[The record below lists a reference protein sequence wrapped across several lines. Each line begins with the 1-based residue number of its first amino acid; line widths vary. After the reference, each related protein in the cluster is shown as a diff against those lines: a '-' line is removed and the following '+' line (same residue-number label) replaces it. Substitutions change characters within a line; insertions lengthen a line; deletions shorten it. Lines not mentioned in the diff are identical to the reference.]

1 MTLTV
6 EQALALAPD
15 GASASA
21 GRKLGSPKTWRNLGS
36 GEGALWGECQGSALY
51 QVRVD
56 LGDLTTKCSCPS
68 RKFPCKH
75 ALGLLVLAATDPAAV
90 PAGEPPEWVAEW
102 LQRRAARAEQ
112 ASGRGAPAAAG
123 RERAQGESPEADA
136 GAKAK
141 AAKSG
146 AKKAD
151 QRLKRVL
158 AGLDALDRWLD
169 DLVRNGLA
177 SLEAQ
182 PASFWEG
189 QARRLVDAQAP
200 GLAGRVRR
208 LAAIP
213 HATPDWPARLLDD
226 LGRLTLLVHAFRRL
240 DHLDPAL
247 QEDVRGLIGWTLDAE
262 EVVARGETVRDDW
275 AVVGQRITTED
286 RLRTQS
292 SWLVGERSGR
302 SALLLQFA
310 HGGTP
315 FKEAIAPGTRLA
327 ADLAFWPS
335 AHPQRALLRERR
347 GPPATFA
354 AAPPGVANLA
364 TFLENFARATARQP
378 WLDRDLAFLRGVVP
392 ICGDESVWRVRDA
405 DGAALPLAGGDHW
418 CLLALSGGRPLDLA
432 AEWDGEALKP
442 LGALSDGAYH
452 LLAEAQ

>member
-15 GASASA
+15 GAAASA
-21 GRKLGSPKTWRNLGS
+21 GRKLGSPKTWRGLGR
-36 GEGALWGECQGSALY
+36 GAGALWGECQGSALY

-56 LGDLTTKCSCPS
+56 LGDLTTRCSCPS

-75 ALGLLVLAATDPAAV
+75 ALGLLVLAATEPAAL
-90 PAGEPPEWVAEW
+90 PEGEPPEWVAEW
-102 LQRRAARAEQ
+102 LQRRAAKADQAVGRAEQ
-112 ASGRGAPAAAG
+112 RT
-123 RERAQGESPEADA
+123 EESPESA
-136 GAKAK
+136 AK
-141 AAKSG
+141 AAKAG

-169 DLVRNGLA
+169 DLARNGLA
-177 SLEAQ
+177 SVEAQ

-213 HATPDWPARLLDD
+213 HATPDWPARLLDE
-226 LGRLTLLVHAFRRL
+226 LGRLALLVHAFRRL
-240 DHLDPAL
+240 EHLDPVL

-262 EVVARGETVRDDW
+262 EVAARGERVRDDW

-286 RLRTQS
+286 RLRTQR
-292 SWLVGERSGR
+292 SWLVGAGTGR
-302 SALLLQFA
+302 AALVLQFA

-315 FKEAIAPGTRLA
+315 FKEAIAPGTHLV

-335 AHPQRALLRERR
+335 AHPQRALLHERH
-347 GPPATFA
+347 GPPAPIAIVPAGAATLAAFLDAFA
-354 AAPPGVANLA
+354 Q
-364 TFLENFARATARQP
+364 ATARQP
-378 WLDRDLAFLRGVVP
+378 WLDRDLALLRDVVP
-392 ICGDESVWRVRDA
+392 VCGEESAWLMRDA
-405 DGAALPLAGGDHW
+405 EGAALPLAGGDHW
-418 CLLALSGGRPLDLA
+418 RLLALSGGRPLDLA
-432 AEWDGEALKP
+432 AEWDGAALTP
-442 LGALSDGAYH
+442 LGVLADGTYH

>member
-21 GRKLGSPKTWRNLGS
+21 GRKLGSPKTWRSLGR
-36 GEGALWGECQGSALY
+36 GADALWGECQGSALY

-75 ALGLLVLAATDPAAV
+75 ALGLLVLAATEPASLAES
-90 PAGEPPEWVAEW
+90 APPEWVAEW
-102 LQRRAARAEQ
+102 LQRRAAKAEQ
-112 ASGRGAPAAAG
+112 ESRGA
-123 RERAQGESPEADA
+123 GEQATGGQPEADA
-136 GAKAK
+136 GDKAM
-141 AAKSG
+141 AAKGG

-158 AGLDALDRWLD
+158 AGLDALDLWLD

-177 SLEAQ
+177 SLEGQ
-182 PASFWEG
+182 RASFWEA

-213 HATPDWPARLLDD
+213 HATPDWPARLLDE
-226 LGRLTLLVHAFRRL
+226 LGRLALLAHAFRRL
-240 DHLDPAL
+240 DHLDPPL
-247 QEDVRGLIGWTLDAE
+247 REDLRGLIGWTLDAE
-262 EVVARGETVRDDW
+262 EVSTRGEILRDDW

-286 RLRTQS
+286 RLRTQW
-292 SWLVGERSGR
+292 SWLAGQRTGR
-302 SALLLQFA
+302 AALLLQFA
-310 HGGTP
+310 HGGSP
-315 FKEAIAPGTRLA
+315 FKEAIAPGTHLA

-335 AHPQRALLRERR
+335 AHPQRALLRERH
-347 GPPATFA
+347 GPPAPIASLPSGASTLA
-354 AAPPGVANLA
+354 AYLD
-364 TFLENFARATARQP
+364 NFARATARQP
-378 WLDRDLAFLRGVVP
+378 WLDRDLAILRDVVP
-392 ICGDESVWRVRDA
+392 ICGGESAWLVRDA
-405 DGAALPLAGGDHW
+405 EGAALPLAGGDHW
-418 CLLALSGGRPLDLA
+418 RLLALSGGHPLDLA
-432 AEWDGEALKP
+432 AEWDGATLTP
-442 LGALSDGAYH
+442 LGALTDGTYH